1 MSFDPHSNE
10 WLLNRFE
17 IYNDLRTRDT
27 AYWSD
32 KYNLYVI
39 TRYDDVLFALSNP
52 NIFSSARGNLL
63 IENEVRFGKTL
74 GASDN
79 PIHNKYKTSVMN
91 AYNKENTKRIAEVF
105 STKAK
110 EYFSNEE
117 INISDITEELSA
129 WTVCEL
135 LNFPIDKELFKNII
149 LDLHRY
155 YPNIHM
161 FDPNEKIKDVSSD
174 MDIIFD
180 TVSKKI
186 PATGPGFYQEYMN
199 NNPHSVFLILANIL
213 SGTGSLVGA
222 LQYLTLDLYYE
233 DQLEKIMLDRSLIP
247 AAINESLRFRASTGR
262 FYRTVKE
269 NVTIHNLNLKPGD
282 RVALCLESANRDP
295 DKFANPDQ
303 FIITRDS
310 SKHLSWGHGV
320 HACLAIGLSKEM
332 LNIYL
337 NTLLDQIGKYEIL
350 TKPKELQYVFIKGG
364 NIDIMSNIM
373 LRKL

>member
-161 FDPNEKIKDVSSD
+161 FDPNEKVKDVSSD

-180 TVSKKI
+180 TV
-186 PATGPGFYQEYMN
+186 
-199 NNPHSVFLILANIL
+199 
-213 SGTGSLVGA
+213 
-222 LQYLTLDLYYE
+222 
-233 DQLEKIMLDRSLIP
+233 
-247 AAINESLRFRASTGR
+247 
-262 FYRTVKE
+262 
-269 NVTIHNLNLKPGD
+269 
-282 RVALCLESANRDP
+282 
-295 DKFANPDQ
+295 
-303 FIITRDS
+303 
-310 SKHLSWGHGV
+310 
-320 HACLAIGLSKEM
+320 
-332 LNIYL
+332 
-337 NTLLDQIGKYEIL
+337 
-350 TKPKELQYVFIKGG
+350 
-364 NIDIMSNIM
+364 
-373 LRKL
+373 